1 MVQIVLLILSLLIVG
16 LVLFY
21 QRAVK
26 NMADMMAARD
36 KSYEEEKGKNIA
48 TKEDIAEITK
58 QIENVKAEIS
68 FENQR
73 KKEYI
78 DERKKHLVNVLY
90 YAEKIQ
96 MVRNRLFIYARNA
109 DLKKKLYELIDEVNC
124 SHLEMTHES
133 DLIIAEYY
141 DIEDIKVLTIL
152 VDTTSK
158 FTAEIVTIA
167 HNVVV
172 ELNKYWLAREN
183 ADKFPS
189 HSSQYLTC
197 ATDATNKAAALA
209 EAPMEYKDEM
219 KEAVNNYIV
228 WLHRLI
234 GMGLN
239 YRYELKK

>member
-1 MVQIVLLILSLLIVG
+1 MVLQIISLVLSLFIVG
-16 LVLFY
+16 LVFFY
-21 QRAVK
+21 QRTVE
-26 NMADMMAARD
+26 NLADLYAARD

-96 MVRNRLFIYARNA
+96 MSQNRLFIYARNA
-109 DLKKKLYELIDEVNC
+109 DLKKNLYDLIDEVNI

-141 DIEDIKVLTIL
+141 
-152 VDTTSK
+152 S
-158 FTAEIVTIA
+158 IVT
-167 HNVVV
+167 V
-172 ELNKYWLAREN
+172 R
-183 ADKFPS
+183 
-189 HSSQYLTC
+189 
-197 ATDATNKAAALA
+197 
-209 EAPMEYKDEM
+209 
-219 KEAVNNYIV
+219 
-228 WLHRLI
+228 
-234 GMGLN
+234 
-239 YRYELKK
+239 